1 MVQSRIRGGGGVE
14 RARPSKHPL
23 SPIQRAW
30 AEKFKCIASWAKTP
44 DPRAFNEATDKTKDS
59 GWYYRDMISAA
70 LAGNLIREEGVLRV
84 TTPTVRVTRT
94 SAESVVNGVE
104 KYLTPNL
111 KEWDTNVF
119 WNSSVNPSRLTF
131 RAAGLYQVGGR
142 IAWNAINGGIRYV
155 NIRLAEDGQRVSFG
169 VQAVGCLSA

>member
-1 MVQSRIRGGGGVE
+1 
-14 RARPSKHPL
+14 
-23 SPIQRAW
+23 
-30 AEKFKCIASWAKTP
+30 
-44 DPRAFNEATDKTKDS
+44 
-59 GWYYRDMISAA
+59 MISAA

-94 SAESVVNGVE
+94 SAESVVSGVE

-155 NIRLAEDGQRVSFG
+155 NIRLNRTTDITKESRAGTNSSSVEANLSTIYYFNAGDYLEFNVFANVGSVTARIMEFWAIG
-169 VQAVGCLSA
+169 VDPTTIS